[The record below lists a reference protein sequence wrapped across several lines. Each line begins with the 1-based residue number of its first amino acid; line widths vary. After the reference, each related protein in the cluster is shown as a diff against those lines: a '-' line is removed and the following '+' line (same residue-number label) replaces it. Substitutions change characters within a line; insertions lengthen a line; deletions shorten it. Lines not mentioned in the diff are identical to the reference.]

1 MDKDLKD
8 TIKKLEEAKSKQEK
22 IERIII
28 LLSGLLIV
36 IIFSIIGIN
45 VYSGKEETISEPEI
59 NIIAKQKKE
68 EKNTPPAEKTVPK
81 VEKKEDIKSPEQPV
95 KAEKVIEEKKVEKP
109 KTVQEKISTPL
120 KTEKKVAE
128 KTPEKASKKTEEKPK
143 KEQKKVAKNPFPSGY
158 YIQAGAFSTKK
169 KAEKLLKKLNMPNAK
184 IRKEGELYKVL
195 IGSFKNRKEAY
206 RFMKEK
212 NIKGFVR
219 KI

>member
-1 MDKDLKD
+1 MDQDLKD

-59 NIIAKQKKE
+59 NIVAKQKEIEKSPPLVEKPAQEKE
-68 EKNTPPAEKTVPK
+68 KKEIKAVQPEKSAEKTEKTKTEQKIVKAVPEA
-81 VEKKEDIKSPEQPV
+81 EKKIK
-95 KAEKVIEEKKVEKP
+95 KK
-109 KTVQEKISTPL
+109 
-120 KTEKKVAE
+120 
-128 KTPEKASKKTEEKPK
+128 EKAQPK
-143 KEQKKVAKNPFPSGY
+143 AQPKKKVAKNPFPSGY

-169 KAEKLLKKLNMPNAK
+169 KAEKLLKKLNLQNAK

-195 IGSFKNRKEAY
+195 IGNFKNRKEAY

>member
-1 MDKDLKD
+1 MDQDLKD

-59 NIIAKQKKE
+59 NIVAKQKEIEKSPPPVEKPAQEKE
-68 EKNTPPAEKTVPK
+68 KKEIKAVQPEKSAEKAEKTKTEQKIVK
-81 VEKKEDIKSPEQPV
+81 VLPEAEKKIK
-95 KAEKVIEEKKVEKP
+95 KK
-109 KTVQEKISTPL
+109 
-120 KTEKKVAE
+120 
-128 KTPEKASKKTEEKPK
+128 EKAQPKAQPQK
-143 KEQKKVAKNPFPSGY
+143 KEQKKVVKNPFPSGY

-169 KAEKLLKKLNMPNAK
+169 KAEKLLKKLNLQNAK

-195 IGSFKNRKEAY
+195 IGNFKNRKEAY